1 MFSGIKS
8 RQDILHRAGTFP
20 WQMLILKTWW
30 RGFPSTMAWAR
41 SIFRHTV
48 FELAILLG
56 RGFFS
61 FLLSWKQEI
70 LMGVVSVA
78 MHCGGLNHFNNLS
91 I

>member
-1 MFSGIKS
+1 MFFGNES
-8 RQDILHRAGTFP
+8 RQDVLHRAGTFP
-20 WQMLILKTWW
+20 KTWW

-41 SIFRHTV
+41 SIFRHTI

-56 RGFFS
+56 RSFFS
-61 FLLSWKQEI
+61 SLLSWKQEI

-78 MHCGGLNHFNNLS
+78 LHWGALNLS

>member
-1 MFSGIKS
+1 MFFGIES
-8 RQDILHRAGTFP
+8 RQDVLYRAGTFP

-30 RGFPSTMAWAR
+30 RGFPSTIAWDR
-41 SIFRHTV
+41 SIFRHPA

-56 RGFFS
+56 RSFFS
-61 FLLSWKQEI
+61 CLLSWKQEI

-78 MHCGGLNHFNNLS
+78 LHWDGLNHFNNLS